1 MVGAASLCG
10 APRDWT
16 VMFTIQQVVAEIGV
30 SEADLRLWIEQRWVL
45 PVQRDD
51 SFVFDDVDLART
63 RLIRELR
70 VDLMLNEEAIPVV
83 LSLLDQ
89 VHALRRALASVNV
102 AIDKASPAAR
112 SEIAGLLKESG

>member
-1 MVGAASLCG
+1 MIFSL
-10 APRDWT
+10 
-16 VMFTIQQVVAEIGV
+16 QQVVTEVGI

-45 PVQRDD
+45 PTRRED

-70 VDLMLNEEAIPVV
+70 ADLMLNEEAIPVV

-89 VHALRRALASVNV
+89 VHALRRALASINT
-102 AIDKASPAAR
+102 AIDKASPAAKD
-112 SEIAGLLKESG
+112 EIAALLKQER

>member
-1 MVGAASLCG
+1 
-10 APRDWT
+10 
-16 VMFTIQQVVAEIGV
+16 MFTIQQVVAEIGV